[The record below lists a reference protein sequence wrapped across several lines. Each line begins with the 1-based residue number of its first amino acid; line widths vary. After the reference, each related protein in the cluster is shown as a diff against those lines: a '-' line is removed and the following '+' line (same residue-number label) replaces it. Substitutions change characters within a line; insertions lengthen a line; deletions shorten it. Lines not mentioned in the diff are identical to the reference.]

1 MTETID
7 EDVITELTNC
17 EHCNKVKKTTVKD
30 SLGLR
35 CLRKKHKCIMLWLLS
50 IVTVTQFL
58 IIIFDKLDETIVSEI
73 ITRLT
78 NAIKSI
84 PKQ

>member
-1 MTETID
+1 MTELID
-7 EDVITELTNC
+7 EDVITKFTNC
-17 EHCNKVKKTTVKD
+17 EHCNETKKTNVND

-35 CLRKKHKCIMLWLLS
+35 CLRKKYKCIMLWLLS
-50 IVTVTQFL
+50 IITVTQFL
-58 IIIFDKLDETIVSEI
+58 IIIFNKLDETIVNDLT
-73 ITRLT
+73 TRIT

>member
-1 MTETID
+1 MTELID
-7 EDVITELTNC
+7 EDVNTKFTNC
-17 EHCNKVKKTTVKD
+17 EHCNEAKKTNVND

-50 IVTVTQFL
+50 IITVTQFL
-58 IIIFDKLDETIVSEI
+58 IIIFDKLDETIVNDI

>member
-1 MTETID
+1 MTELID
-7 EDVITELTNC
+7 EDVITKFMNC
-17 EHCNKVKKTTVKD
+17 EHCNEVEKTAVKD

-50 IVTVTQFL
+50 IITVTQFL
-58 IIIFDKLDETIVSEI
+58 IIIFEKLDETIVNDI

>member
-1 MTETID
+1 MTELID
-7 EDVITELTNC
+7 EDVITKFTNC
-17 EHCNKVKKTTVKD
+17 EHCNEVEKTVVKD

-58 IIIFDKLDETIVSEI
+58 IIIFDKLDETIVNEI

>member
-1 MTETID
+1 MTELID
-7 EDVITELTNC
+7 EDVITKFTNC
-17 EHCNKVKKTTVKD
+17 EHCNDVTKTTVND

-35 CLRKKHKCIMLWLLS
+35 CLRKKYKCIMLWLLS
-50 IVTVTQFL
+50 IITVTQFL
-58 IIIFDKLDETIVSEI
+58 IIIFEKLDETIVNDI